1 MAELRLRG
9 GALDGFTLH
18 YVSAG
23 RGPAVVLLHGLG
35 GFAESWRRTVEAL
48 APRYTVIAVDL
59 PGFGRSAKPRAR
71 YSLGFF
77 ANALGGFLDGLG
89 LGSVSLV
96 GHSLG
101 GAVAVAFSL
110 TRPTRVERLALIG
123 AVVPGFY
130 RLSLPYRFAVLPV
143 LGDLLALGRSARLY
157 KAAIA
162 RCFHTPD
169 RAEVDFLVDHD
180 YAERTRWAA
189 RLAFLTTL
197 RDSRADLVVRAADYR
212 RAIAMLDAP
221 VLFVHGRQDNV
232 IPAECCRQARAGFR
246 RAETRWLDD
255 CGHFPQLEHPTV
267 VNEWLGAFVA
277 ERPAPR

>member
-1 MAELRLRG
+1 MTELRLSG
-9 GALDGFTLH
+9 GALDGLTLH

-48 APRYTVIAVDL
+48 APRHTVIALDL
-59 PGFGRSAKPRAR
+59 PGFGHSAKPQAH
-71 YSLGFF
+71 YGLGFF
-77 ANALGGFLDGLG
+77 ADALGGFLDGLG

-101 GAVAVAFSL
+101 GAAAVAFTL

-123 AVVPGFY
+123 ALVPGFY
-130 RLSLPYRFAVLPV
+130 RLSLPYRLAVLPV
-143 LGDLLALGRSARLY
+143 LGDILALVRSARLY
-157 KAAIA
+157 KGALA
-162 RCFHTPD
+162 RCFYAPD
-169 RAEVDFLVDHD
+169 RAEVDFLVDHG
-180 YAERTRWAA
+180 YAERTCWAA
-189 RLAFLTTL
+189 RVAFLKTL
-197 RDSRADLVVRAADYR
+197 RDARADLVLRAPDYR
-212 RAIAMLDAP
+212 RAIATLDVP

-232 IPAECCRQARAGFR
+232 IPAGSCRQATAGFR
-246 RAETRWLDD
+246 RAEIRWLDD
-255 CGHFPQLEHPTV
+255 CGHFPQLEHSTV

>member
-1 MAELRLRG
+1 
-9 GALDGFTLH
+9 
-18 YVSAG
+18 
-23 RGPAVVLLHGLG
+23 
-35 GFAESWRRTVEAL
+35 
-48 APRYTVIAVDL
+48 
-59 PGFGRSAKPRAR
+59 
-71 YSLGFF
+71 
-77 ANALGGFLDGLG
+77 
-89 LGSVSLV
+89 
-96 GHSLG
+96 
-101 GAVAVAFSL
+101 
-110 TRPTRVERLALIG
+110 
-123 AVVPGFY
+123 VPGFY
-130 RLSLPYRFAVLPV
+130 RLSLQYRFAVLPV

-157 KAAIA
+157 KAVIA

>member
-1 MAELRLRG
+1 LPNRG
-9 GALDGFTLH
+9 
-18 YVSAG
+18 
-23 RGPAVVLLHGLG
+23 
-35 GFAESWRRTVEAL
+35 RTVEAL

-89 LGSVSLV
+89 WGRSRWS
-96 GHSLG
+96 
-101 GAVAVAFSL
+101 A
-110 TRPTRVERLALIG
+110 TRWRRRRRRLLADASTRVERLALIG

-130 RLSLPYRFAVLPV
+130 RPSLQYRFAVLPV
-143 LGDLLALGRSARLY
+143 LGDLLALGRSARALQGGHR
-157 KAAIA
+157 ALLPHA
-162 RCFHTPD
+162 RPRRGRLPRRSRLCGAHALG
-169 RAEVDFLVDHD
+169 RASRLSHD
-180 YAERTRWAA
+180 A
-189 RLAFLTTL
+189 

-246 RAETRWLDD
+246 VLKPGGWM
-255 CGHFPQLEHPTV
+255 TV
-267 VNEWLGAFVA
+267 DTF
-277 ERPAPR
+277 RSSSIPPS